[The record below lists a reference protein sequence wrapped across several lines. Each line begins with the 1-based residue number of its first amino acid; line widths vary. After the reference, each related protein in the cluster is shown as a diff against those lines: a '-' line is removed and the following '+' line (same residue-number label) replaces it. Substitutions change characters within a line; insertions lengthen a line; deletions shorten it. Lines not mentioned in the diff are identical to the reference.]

1 MYPKF
6 DFGVD
11 IYYSTVFNMLNDMCC
26 LGHITICMTM
36 MIGKPVM
43 KSLCNKK
50 QNWGHSERM
59 GNSKSKIVSGKLI
72 KLFKIT
78 ICINSRNRQRCN
90 IWNGKI
96 KEKKIYRNSEETFSN
111 KTWSGKT
118 WLCFIWILKIV
129 YKLKVGNRN
138 RHASG

>member
-11 IYYSTVFNMLNDMCC
+11 IYYSTVFNMLQDMCC

-96 KEKKIYRNSEETFSN
+96 KEKKYIE
-111 KTWSGKT
+111 
-118 WLCFIWILKIV
+118 IV
-129 YKLKVGNRN
+129 RRLFQIKHDPEKHDCVLFEF
-138 RHASG
+138 